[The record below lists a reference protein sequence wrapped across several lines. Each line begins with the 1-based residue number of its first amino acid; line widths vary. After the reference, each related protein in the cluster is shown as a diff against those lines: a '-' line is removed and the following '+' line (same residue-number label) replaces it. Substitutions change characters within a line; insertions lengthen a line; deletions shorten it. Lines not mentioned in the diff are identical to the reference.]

1 MNPVS
6 ANNGKIGCGCE
17 GAPIDIEEVVAVLR
31 LWKAGRNVVEK
42 NRIIISTSMNADGR
56 WNVESGL
63 GLVLGFI
70 SGFSRQGVGMVQ
82 STRPTRMI
90 MAATMATT
98 KKVTMR

>member
-42 NRIIISTSMNADGR
+42 NRIIISTSMNAEG
-56 WNVESGL
+56 
-63 GLVLGFI
+63 
-70 SGFSRQGVGMVQ
+70 SRY
-82 STRPTRMI
+82 
-90 MAATMATT
+90 
-98 KKVTMR
+98 